1 MCSLHSG
8 NTLPPELVYCILDY
22 VLCEARTALHDRP
35 DYSTLLDCSLVC
47 RAWAGPSQQLLYY
60 AVHIQTFESVATFLD
75 VTSRRSH
82 LAASVRVLFLAAPPR
97 RESAYPTVPRYD
109 ARFTLC
115 TAVSLILACPSV
127 HEIVWHHWT
136 QPQYVTPTIREA
148 LVAAKTVRALRL
160 HAVDASFG
168 CTLMDIWPAV
178 EFLDLEL
185 VKPAAD
191 VTLQR
196 RPQRNLRHLVIAHR
210 VWKWGSDFSASH
222 IRNVEVKMLERLS
235 CDDQVA
241 ERSILRLMTHAYQSL
256 RSVTLSI
263 WTEQTSAAL
272 QDCPNLAQLVLWKP
286 TTIGLHTKSFLSSLP
301 RSLRHLVLHVGAA
314 CRLDHCDGAAETR
327 AVLVHV
333 TEHLPSLRCFT
344 TYPAPQYFR
353 SSAPSL
359 QWNLATWETECVLG
373 CIACGVEVERRD
385 RAEAFYHVRLCQPF
399 KFLKTHTTLQIP
411 FTGTS
416 WTPST

>member
-1 MCSLHSG
+1 MYSRLAHPRLPVCPRDRLASLDPAAVCDAYHPGS
-8 NTLPPELVYCILDY
+8 
-22 VLCEARTALHDRP
+22 ARSRKDSA
-35 DYSTLLDCSLVC
+35 
-47 RAWAGPSQQLLYY
+47 
-60 AVHIQTFESVATFLD
+60 SVA
-75 VTSRRSH
+75 SPRRRRIFRLYSVGH
-82 LAASVRVLFLAAPPR
+82 LAGCGISRPR
-97 RESAYPTVPRYD
+97 
-109 ARFTLC
+109 
-115 TAVSLILACPSV
+115 
-127 HEIVWHHWT
+127 
-136 QPQYVTPTIREA
+136 
-148 LVAAKTVRALRL
+148 
-160 HAVDASFG
+160 
-168 CTLMDIWPAV
+168 
-178 EFLDLEL
+178 L

-385 RAEAFYHVRLCQPF
+385 RAEAFYHVRLC
-399 KFLKTHTTLQIP
+399 
-411 FTGTS
+411 
-416 WTPST
+416 